1 MGTVTM
7 EDIARRAGVSRALVS
22 MAFRDVPGVS
32 AATRDHILA
41 TADAMGYRFNRL
53 ASRLARKAAT
63 TFGVFLLDLR
73 QDVYADMFDGISA
86 VAKTNDKHI
95 VMAVGASDGS
105 LDADRKSVV

>member
-63 TFGVFLLDLR
+63 TFGCSSSTCAR
-73 QDVYADMFDGISA
+73 TSTPTCSTASA
-86 VAKTNDKHI
+86 P
-95 VMAVGASDGS
+95 S
-105 LDADRKSVV
+105 RKPTTST